1 MITTVTCSIRRGH
14 LTKNAG
20 THFCTLHSTV
30 LHKYSLKRVKI
41 YRIFFYE
48 QFKKVFNFYFLKQR
62 HVYRIVS
69 KHLLCVCVCVYIY
82 IYMYCV
88 TQIQS
93 QNILLY
99 AWCLCFWDCH
109 CIFVWSDSWSRDGD
123 PSSLAA
129 SPIIDI

>member
-48 QFKKVFNFYFLKQR
+48 QFKKVFNFYFSKQR

-69 KHLLCVCVCVYIY
+69 KHLLCVCVYIY

-99 AWCLCFWDCH
+99 AWCLCFWVFH